1 MARNS
6 ITVRATPDAIFDLL
20 SDARGYGHW
29 VVGSKEIRD
38 ADAAFPA
45 VGSRFHH
52 RVGVG
57 PFTWADHTEVLAC
70 ERPRRLE
77 LQAKVRP
84 FGTAH
89 VTLELVAMPDE
100 TTKVTLVEDA
110 GDALS
115 AVLFVPLTHLL
126 VRGRNAESLRRLQA
140 MAEGRG
146 PTMDEAARG
155 D

>member
-1 MARNS
+1 MARNE
-6 ITVRATPDAIFDLL
+6 IIVRARPDAIFDLL
-20 SDARGYGHW
+20 SDPRGYGHW

-57 PFTWADHTEVLAC
+57 PFTWADHTEVMVC

-77 LQAKVRP
+77 LRAKVRP
-84 FGTAH
+84 FGTAF
-89 VTLELVAMPDE
+89 VTLELVAMPDA
-100 TTKVTLVEDA
+100 TTKVTIIEDA
-110 GDALS
+110 GD
-115 AVLFVPLTHLL
+115 LFTKLFFLPLTHLL
-126 VRGRNAESLRRLQA
+126 IRGRNVESLRRLQA
-140 MAEGRG
+140 MAEGQG
-146 PTMDEAARG
+146 PTLEQAARG